1 MKKALLL
8 LLGGYLANNA
18 NAQVVTMTY
27 PRLVVYKTKANYRD
41 LIPVALSEDKSR
53 IISYPGTTDVKL
65 AEGYM
70 KPSKLKK
77 GYLLDNQGIGKNVAF
92 LGITYEEYAKMGKT
106 LSRDEMFAKI
116 VDKDPLLELYDCGER
131 KGEQSSLIKSLK
143 KSIRKKKLSDC
154 NKIK

>member
-1 MKKALLL
+1 MKKALFL
-8 LLGGYLANNA
+8 LLGSCLAHNA
-18 NAQVVTMTY
+18 NAQAVKMTY
-27 PRLVVYKTKANYRD
+27 PRLVVYKTKADYRN
-41 LIPVALSEDKSR
+41 LIPVALSEDKAR
-53 IISYPGTTDVKL
+53 IISYPGPTDVKL

-92 LGITYEEYAKMGKT
+92 LNISYEEYAKMGKP

-131 KGEQSSLIKSLK
+131 KDKQSSLIKRLK
-143 KSIRKKKLSDC
+143 KDIRKQRLSNC